1 METPTTFF
9 KNFLDWFI
17 IKPKLDK
24 SNHQPPLVEEGNIW
38 WCKIGENIGTEI
50 SGKGREY
57 TRPVIIHTKFSRYS
71 YLVIPTT
78 TKLFHSDGITKE
90 GNHYVKIIQNKVE
103 MLACLNQVRVVDY
116 RRLKNKLGKMDD
128 PDFEMLC
135 DKFDLAFQKTAKI
148 SP

>member
-1 METPTTFF
+1 METTTTFF

-57 TRPVIIHTKFSRYS
+57 TRPVIIYKKLSKFTFM
-71 YLVIPTT
+71 VIPLS
-78 TKLFHSDGITKE
+78 TKIKTGSWFVEFTHD
-90 GNHYVKIIQNKVE
+90 KIKTV
-103 MLACLNQVRVVDY
+103 ACLHRIRVVDY
-116 RRLKNKLGKMDD
+116 RRMNDKLGKIDSADMD
-128 PDFEMLC
+128 
-135 DKFDLAFQKTAKI
+135 KI
-148 SP
+148 KLGLTKLYNF

>member
-1 METPTTFF
+1 MTQPTFL
-9 KNFLDWFI
+9 KNFLDWFV

-50 SGKGREY
+50 SGKGRDY

-78 TKLFHSDGITKE
+78 TKLLHSDGRPKE
-90 GNHYVKIIQNKVE
+90 GDYYIKITQNKVE
-103 MLACLNQVRVVDY
+103 MLACMNQVRVVDY
-116 RRLKNKLGKMDD
+116 RRFKNKLGKLDSL
-128 PDFEMLC
+128 DFENVC
-135 DKFDLAFQKTAKI
+135 HKFNSAFQKTQK
-148 SP
+148 